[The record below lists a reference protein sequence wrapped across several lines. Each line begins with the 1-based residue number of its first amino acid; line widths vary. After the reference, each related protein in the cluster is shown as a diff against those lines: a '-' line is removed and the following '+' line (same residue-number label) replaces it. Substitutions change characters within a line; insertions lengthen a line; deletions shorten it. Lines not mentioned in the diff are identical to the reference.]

1 MGPCKLLATVLPT
14 VLTLSPTVP
23 LRMVLPCPLT
33 ALALT
38 ALAFTGLVLRRT
50 AQLLCLSGTVRAFPR
65 PALPLVVPPRLAFIL
80 AFPLFT
86 VASVLSAAAPATASR
101 SFLAV
106 IHRYLKADNN

>member
-1 MGPCKLLATVLPT
+1 MVLPCPLTVLP
-14 VLTLSPTVP
+14 LTALAP
-23 LRMVLPCPLT
+23 VLPCPLT
-33 ALALT
+33 ALAL
-38 ALAFTGLVLRRT
+38 TGLVLRRT